1 MQMPR
6 PAQLGVIIVPGIRG
20 RWRKSIRLLTRTR
33 RNYRAANTRLADM
46 QMRRATPNC
55 SGRTPHRAANTRLAD
70 MQMRRATPNCSGRTP
85 HRAANTRLADMQ
97 MRRATPNCSGRTPHR
112 AANTRLADMQMPRPA
127 HGECSRVN
135 QCGNAR
141 GQAQGTAPTDSVA
154 PTSVHLKTA
163 STGACQSLVRGQA
176 QGLAPTR
183 CVALILL
190 HEWRSFS

>member
-33 RNYRAANTRLADM
+33 RNYRACEYPVADV

-55 SGRTPHRAANTRLAD
+55 KWKNATSCCEYPVAD
-70 MQMRRATPNCSGRTP
+70 V
-85 HRAANTRLADMQ
+85 Q

-141 GQAQGTAPTDSVA
+141 GQAQGTAAPHGPK
-154 PTSVHLKTA
+154 PTSKQ
-163 STGACQSLVRGQA
+163 GQRCRQSMCLTSRLDYSYG
-176 QGLAPTR
+176 
-183 CVALILL
+183 
-190 HEWRSFS
+190 RSKSDCIVG

>member
-20 RWRKSIRLLTRTR
+20 RCRKSIRLLTRTR
-33 RNYRAANTRLADM
+33 RNYRACEYPDKPMCKCGVQHLIV
-46 QMRRATPNC
+46 

-70 MQMRRATPNCSGRTP
+70 V
-85 HRAANTRLADMQ
+85 Q

-141 GQAQGTAPTDSVA
+141 GQAHGDVPPTDSVA

-190 HEWRSFS
+190 HEWRSFSQRC

>member
-1 MQMPR
+1 MQMSR

-33 RNYRAANTRLADM
+33 RNYRAANTRLADV
-46 QMRRATPNC
+46 
-55 SGRTPHRAANTRLAD
+55 
-70 MQMRRATPNCSGRTP
+70 
-85 HRAANTRLADMQ
+85 Q

-135 QCGNAR
+135 RCGNAR

-154 PTSVHLKTA
+154 PHCTGRWPTTDPAAQRSAATDSVAPTSVHLMTA
-163 STGACQSLVRGQA
+163 CTGACPSLARGQA
-176 QGLAPTR
+176 QGLAPTDSA
-183 CVALILL
+183 ALILL
-190 HEWRSFS
+190 RESRSFSQRC